1 MRRAM
6 GGRVYLKTG
15 SRVQLHFKTLERLAL
30 RALAVDHGFGI
41 LSSSDM
47 VISKEDEDTIG

>member
-1 MRRAM
+1 M

-15 SRVQLHFKTLERLAL
+15 SRVQPEPHFKTLERLAL
-30 RALAVDHGFGI
+30 LALAGDHGFGI

-47 VISKEDEDTIG
+47 VISKEDTIG

>member
-1 MRRAM
+1 M

-15 SRVQLHFKTLERLAL
+15 SRVQPHFKTLERLAL
-30 RALAVDHGFGI
+30 LAWAGDHGFGI